1 MIGIEQN
8 WAEMERIQTH
18 LAVLDQIWFW
28 SCLYFPRNFVY
39 ISPATVYISHFCLHF
54 PRNFVYISRYL
65 FTLPPK
71 ICLHFR
77 IFTNFFHCSTEKA
90 PEVVET
96 PKETTE
102 EPAKEAEVKNG
113 DSNGAEAKNGE
124 AKNGDSENGHKN
136 GDSNGA
142 EAKNGDHKEETNG
155 AEAKNGD
162 HKNGDSENGD
172 KKEETNGDEA
182 KNGDSEDK
190 EATKR
195 KAEEDTTP
203 EAVPVSAE
211 KIAKLKEGEEE
222 KTEAKE
228 AETTA

>member
-1 MIGIEQN
+1 M
-8 WAEMERIQTH
+8 
-18 LAVLDQIWFW
+18 
-28 SCLYFPRNFVY
+28 
-39 ISPATVYISHFCLHF
+39 
-54 PRNFVYISRYL
+54 

-113 DSNGAEAKNGE
+113 DSNGSEAKNGE

-142 EAKNGDHKEETNG
+142 
-155 AEAKNGD
+155 
-162 HKNGDSENGD
+162 
-172 KKEETNGDEA
+172 EA